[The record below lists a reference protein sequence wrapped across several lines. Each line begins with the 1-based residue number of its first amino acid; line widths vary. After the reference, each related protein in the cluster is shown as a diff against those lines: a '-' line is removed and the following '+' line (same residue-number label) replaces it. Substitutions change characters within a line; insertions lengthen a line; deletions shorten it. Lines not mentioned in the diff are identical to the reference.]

1 MKKVKIGIIGVGSI
15 SESHIDGYKKLP
27 NVELYAFCDINKERL
42 EEKGKKYGVTNLFT
56 DVNEMVKLEGLDAV
70 SVCVWN
76 CSHYDCTM
84 AALKAGLHVLCEKPL
99 AMNAQQATEM
109 KEMADKIGKLLMVGF
124 VMRFSNESK
133 IALDFIDNG
142 YIGDIYYTKATYL
155 RRHGSPGGWFADINR
170 SGGGPVIDLGVHVID
185 HTRYLMG
192 KPKPISVYAS
202 TYNHLKDRPD
212 CKNDVGWKAADAKPD
227 DAYSVEDMGV
237 ALIKYDN
244 GATTLLETSYSLN
257 GEPATKKEIY
267 GTKGGMSLAGT
278 PVIYTEVNGYLADI
292 TPQTTDLKGEDAE
305 LFVAEIAHFVDCITS
320 GTKCIAPAEDGIV
333 VMKILDAIYESAKT
347 GREVIICD

>member
-1 MKKVKIGIIGVGSI
+1 MKKIKIGIIGVGSI
-15 SESHIDGYKKLP
+15 SEMHIKGYQKLP
-27 NVELYAFCDINKERL
+27 NVELYAFCDINEERVK
-42 EEKGKKYGVTNLFT
+42 EKGEKYGVTNLFT

-99 AMNAQQATEM
+99 AMNAAQAAEM
-109 KEMADKIGKLLMVGF
+109 KEMADKMGKLLMVGF
-124 VMRFSNESK
+124 VMRFGDESR
-133 IALDFIDNG
+133 IAFDFIDGG
-142 YIGDIYYTKATYL
+142 YIGDIYYSKATYL

-192 KPKPISVYAS
+192 KPNPVSVYAS

-227 DAYSVEDMGV
+227 DVYGVEDMGV

-257 GEPATKKEIY
+257 GTESTKKEIY
-267 GTKGGMSLAGT
+267 GTKGGMSLAGE

-292 TPQTTDLKGEDAE
+292 TPKTTNLKNSGGNMFDEE
-305 LFVAEIAHFVDCITS
+305 MAHFVDCIVN
-320 GTKCIAPAEDGIV
+320 GTECIAPAEDGIT

-347 GREVIICD
+347 GCEVKIK